1 VPPQVHFPLPG
12 RACLSEVEGKRA
24 RGMVEDLRAKEALRN
39 LLSRVYLVQDKS
51 APFSYEKGG

>member
-1 VPPQVHFPLPG
+1 
-12 RACLSEVEGKRA
+12 
-24 RGMVEDLRAKEALRN
+24 MVEDLRAKEALRN